1 MKIKIILFG
10 IALVLALCI
19 SPVAAV
25 CGDGFEI
32 VEDWSG
38 RIASYTYCYKD
49 DPNETYTQIYT
60 DGSYNSYSLV
70 TFEPANIPDAPKM
83 FVNTTGARYIYLPR
97 CVDDWEIRYYYCYS
111 DMDYGD
117 HSRHNHLKYAG
128 VVNLNEYFGEYIK
141 RGLFF
146 RTYHK
151 PLIQCQ
157 VLLDSSPV
165 YFFPE
170 ED

>member
-1 MKIKIILFG
+1 MSYE
-10 IALVLALCI
+10 V
-19 SPVAAV
+19 V
-25 CGDGFEI
+25 CTADGKY
-32 VEDWSG
+32 WS
-38 RIASYTYCYKD
+38 YKYRNVN
-49 DPNETYTQIYT
+49 DPNEKYTQIYT
-60 DGSYNSYSLV
+60 DGSYNRYSLV

-83 FVNTTGARYIYLPR
+83 SVNTTGARYIYLPR

-117 HSRHNHLKYAG
+117 HSRHKHLKYAG

-146 RTYHK
+146 RTYHE

>member
-1 MKIKIILFG
+1 MISKLSALQMASIGRTNTVTLTTRMK
-10 IALVLALCI
+10 
-19 SPVAAV
+19 
-25 CGDGFEI
+25 
-32 VEDWSG
+32 
-38 RIASYTYCYKD
+38 
-49 DPNETYTQIYT
+49 
-60 DGSYNSYSLV
+60 
-70 TFEPANIPDAPKM
+70 APKM

-146 RTYHK
+146 RTYHE

-165 YFFPE
+165 YFFHE
-170 ED
+170 EG